1 MQNGG
6 GGSDEHPDAAGGG
19 RLPGA
24 TGERCTGTGG
34 VRPELVP
41 GALRGL
47 AADPGA
53 QPLRGWLE
61 ELRA

>member
-24 TGERCTGTGG
+24 ARERCTGTGG
-34 VRPELVP
+34 VWPERGL
-41 GALRGL
+41 GALRGP
-47 AADPGA
+47 AAGPGA
-53 QPLRGWLE
+53 QLLRG
-61 ELRA
+61 

>member
-24 TGERCTGTGG
+24 AGERCTGTGG
-34 VRPELVP
+34 VRPERGL
-41 GALRGL
+41 GALRGP
-47 AADPGA
+47 AAGPGA
-53 QPLRGWLE
+53 QLLRG
-61 ELRA
+61 